1 MNLLFLKHL
10 RPLIPK
16 QVLTGFS
23 VPAQHRWDLNDS
35 NWGVWCTSDFDISLP
50 EHHPNPYIIHATQTK
65 MSILHILW
73 IWKTL
78 LSPRFGRW
86 WFKLQLVSGSQ
97 LNQLNLWFKLLH
109 LRLHLGSQR
118 RCSPPSCA
126 TTVPKPSS
134 CRVTEP
140 IKWSH
145 RFFWAIYLSPFT
157 MIASHMTHMTLF
169 GKRLCCYARS
179 AAMVGE
185 DLSASKSEALQSSH
199 VMHLHFHQYHLADQS
214 WTLHFYELKIWHH
227 LKWYWLKRGVLGL
240 FAEMLFF
247 HFLSRLFIPSGG

>member
-35 NWGVWCTSDFDISLP
+35 NWGVCTSDFNISLP

-97 LNQLNLWFKLLH
+97 LNQLNLWFKLLDFPWIWAPRGAAVH
-109 LRLHLGSQR
+109 RHAQR
-118 RCSPPSCA
+118 QYQSRRP
-126 TTVPKPSS
+126 VEWQNRSS
-134 CRVTEP
+134 GT
-140 IKWSH
+140 ID
-145 RFFWAIYLSPFT
+145 FF
-157 MIASHMTHMTLF
+157 
-169 GKRLCCYARS
+169 
-179 AAMVGE
+179 
-185 DLSASKSEALQSSH
+185 
-199 VMHLHFHQYHLADQS
+199 
-214 WTLHFYELKIWHH
+214 
-227 LKWYWLKRGVLGL
+227 
-240 FAEMLFF
+240 
-247 HFLSRLFIPSGG
+247 

>member
-1 MNLLFLKHL
+1 MQH
-10 RPLIPK
+10 K
-16 QVLTGFS
+16 QKWVFYTSCGF
-23 VPAQHRWDLNDS
+23 
-35 NWGVWCTSDFDISLP
+35 
-50 EHHPNPYIIHATQTK
+50 Y
-65 MSILHILW
+65 
-73 IWKTL
+73 TL
-78 LSPRFGRW
+78 LSLRFGRW

-97 LNQLNLWFKLLH
+97 LNQLNLWFKLLDLPWIWAPRGAAVH
-109 LRLHLGSQR
+109 RHAQR
-118 RCSPPSCA
+118 QYQSRRP
-126 TTVPKPSS
+126 VEWQNRSS
-134 CRVTEP
+134 GT
-140 IKWSH
+140 ID
-145 RFFWAIYLSPFT
+145 FFWAINLSPFT

-185 DLSASKSEALQSSH
+185 DLIASKSEALQSSH